1 MGQSRLAS
9 RWPDGAAELRGG
21 FLSDPVRV
29 TRPFLPPLD
38 EMLPLLREMWESRIL
53 TNEGPFHQRFEA
65 ALSTLFG
72 GKPVSLV
79 ANGTLALSIALEAAG
94 IEGEVVTTPYSFV
107 ASSHAVRMSG
117 LTPVFADIRPD
128 TLNLDPAAVEAAI
141 TPRTS
146 AILAVHVYG
155 TPCDVDALAAIA
167 RRHGLAL
174 IYDAAHAF
182 GVRLHGESIA
192 AWGDFST
199 FSFHATKAFN
209 TFEGGAVVTGAEG
222 KARVDKLR
230 NFGIVDELHVD
241 SVGGN
246 AKMNEFCA
254 ALGLLQLEHF
264 ETVRAEL
271 ARIDRL
277 YRTLL
282 TDVPGVHLLPVREGV
297 EPNHAYFP
305 LLVGPGFRTDR
316 DGLYEALKAEGVH
329 ARRYFYPLLSN
340 MPMYRDIASAVPKNL
355 PVANDA
361 AARVLCLP
369 IYAGL
374 DEATQRRIVAIV
386 RGERP
391 R

>member
-1 MGQSRLAS
+1 M
-9 RWPDGAAELRGG
+9 P
-21 FLSDPVRV
+21 DPVRV

-65 ALSTLFG
+65 ALSTLLG
-72 GKPVSLV
+72 GRPASLV
-79 ANGTLALSIALEAAG
+79 ANGTLALSIALDAAG

-107 ASSHAVRMSG
+107 ATSHAVRMG
-117 LTPVFADIRPD
+117 RLTPVFADIRPD
-128 TLNLDPAAVEAAI
+128 TLNLDPAAAEAAI

-155 TPCDVDALAAIA
+155 TPCDVEALAAIA
-167 RRHGLAL
+167 RRRGLVL

-182 GVRLHGESIA
+182 GVRLHGRSIA

-209 TFEGGAVVTGAEG
+209 TFEGGAVVAGADG
-222 KARVDKLR
+222 KARADRLR

-254 ALGLLQLEHF
+254 ALGLLQLDHF

-277 YRTLL
+277 YRILL
-282 TDVPGVHLLPVREGV
+282 ADLPGLHLLPVPEGV

-316 DGLYEALKAEGVH
+316 DGLHDALKAEGIH
-329 ARRYFYPLLSN
+329 ARRYFYPLLAN
-340 MPMYRDIASAVPKNL
+340 LPMYRGLASAAPANL

-369 IYAGL
+369 IHTGL
-374 DEATQRRIVAIV
+374 GEATQRRIAAVV
-386 RGERP
+386 RGGARP
-391 R
+391 